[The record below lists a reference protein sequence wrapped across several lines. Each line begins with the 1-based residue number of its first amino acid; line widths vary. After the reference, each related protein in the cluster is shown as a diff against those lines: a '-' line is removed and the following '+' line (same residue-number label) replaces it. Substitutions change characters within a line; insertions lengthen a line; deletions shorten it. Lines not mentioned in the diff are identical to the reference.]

1 MKQQYI
7 KPVVN
12 VRRVD
17 IDNSLLAASDIVIEK
32 DGNSYSGQFHAKGFS
47 IWNED
52 LQTDA
57 IDSNRK

>member
-1 MKQQYI
+1 M
-7 KPVVN
+7 
-12 VRRVD
+12 
-17 IDNSLLAASDIVIEK
+17 DNSLLAASDIVIEK